1 MKNIFKKI
9 VLVSLIVLPMVSLVP
24 TVSMADP
31 GSEGG
36 DEPEYLDPGYSTTTQ
51 TTTATVSCSN
61 AAADNLSGLLTWV
74 GCLLSNQIL
83 PILITLGVIGFIF
96 GVIKFYLNP
105 NNEKQKE
112 QAKGFITKGLIALFV
127 MVSFWGIIKIFT
139 NSLGMN
145 NGSAPDFPTLPTS
158 Y

>member
-9 VLVSLIVLPMVSLVP
+9 VLVSLIVLSTVPMAL
-24 TVSMADP
+24 MADP

-36 DEPEYLDPGYSTTTQ
+36 DESEYLDPGYTTT
-51 TTTATVSCSN
+51 TTYVSCTN
-61 AAADNLSGLLTWV
+61 AATDNLSGLLTWV

-83 PILITLGVIGFIF
+83 PILITLGVVGFIF

-145 NGSAPDFPTLPTS
+145 NSSAPDFPTLPTS